1 MTQPVSVVVR
11 TGHVH
16 VSAVNCRDRGKRKMS
31 RLTFTSAASGK
42 GERSTTRDGAESPEL
57 LPLTVPTAYKSLSG
71 ARARSGTLA
80 ELVAPPVSAGGQAVN
95 AWSAPACQPV
105 ETT

>member
-1 MTQPVSVVVR
+1 MKAD
-11 TGHVH
+11 G
-16 VSAVNCRDRGKRKMS
+16 CREAIGERS
-31 RLTFTSAASGK
+31 TATAGK
-42 GERSTTRDGAESPEL
+42 GERPTTRGGAESLEL
-57 LPLTVPTAYKSLSG
+57 RPLTVPTAYKCLSD
-71 ARARSGTLA
+71 AHARSGILA